1 MSQSAEIEP
10 MNKYEIKAVQLSL
23 AVLDG
28 VERTTDVTVY
38 NIVKCISDAIRH
50 LHFTSVERELVDD
63 AVLTALEQK
72 GVEVCY

>member
-1 MSQSAEIEP
+1 
-10 MNKYEIKAVQLSL
+10 MNEYETKAVKLSL

-38 NIVKCISDAIRH
+38 NVVKCISDAIRQ
-50 LHFTSVERELVDD
+50 LHYTSVERELVED
-63 AVLTALEQK
+63 AVLTELEKK